1 MQFTNITDQQQSGD
15 NNNSTTAGNIAVAR
29 ELIEELAGKGVD
41 TTIFECSAL
50 IASND
55 GKSLDLA
62 EK

>member
-1 MQFTNITDQQQSGD
+1 
-15 NNNSTTAGNIAVAR
+15 VAR

-41 TTIFECSAL
+41 TTIFETSAL

-62 EK
+62 EKQLKSLLQKNKEYIPALVVIGLCKFL